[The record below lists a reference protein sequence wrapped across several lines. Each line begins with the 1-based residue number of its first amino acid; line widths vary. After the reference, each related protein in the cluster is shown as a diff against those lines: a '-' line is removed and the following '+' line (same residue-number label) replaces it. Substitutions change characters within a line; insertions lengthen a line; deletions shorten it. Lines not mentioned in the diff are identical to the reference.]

1 MIENTVDNT
10 EKQQVIE
17 LLKKQSNKDL
27 SILMKDI
34 MKSKIEK
41 TKDMWEINKFFSEL
55 YDDLYY
61 DIIFKKIK
69 IDKKTSRILESL
81 AMPLDRKTDN
91 ERKDIIKKLRK

>member
-1 MIENTVDNT
+1 MPEDIIEKTD
-10 EKQQVIE
+10 KQEIID

-27 SILMKDI
+27 SELMKDI

-41 TKDMWEINKFFSEL
+41 AKDIWEVNKFFSEL
-55 YDDLYY
+55 YDELYY

-69 IDKKTSRILESL
+69 IDKKTSRILENL

-91 ERKDIIKKLRK
+91 EWNDLIKKISK